1 MPPVW
6 RLASLA
12 LDSDAQDGGLTSRF
26 APVRDADPDEVGART
41 GHMIDRGEAVT
52 TVANTGEARRH

>member
-1 MPPVW
+1 M
-6 RLASLA
+6 ASLA